1 MKRFMISILL
11 LCCGVGSI
19 LAQRLEI
26 KGRVC
31 EAAQRDGLE
40 FANVVLQTMDSAFV
54 TGTTTNGK
62 GEFVMGKLHSG
73 NYLLVVT
80 SLGYNPQYV
89 TLESFSKSISLG
101 EIVLEDAAVSLDN
114 VVVSASNQRSQSDR
128 KVVFPSDRQV
138 KASTNGMNL
147 LQQLMLPKVQVN
159 PMTNEIKVPGG
170 GEVQL
175 RINGVKV
182 ESQDIKA
189 LLPADII
196 RIEYHDNP
204 GLRYGNAEIVLDYIV
219 RRPETGGN
227 FHADVMQGL
236 NAGWGN
242 YELSGRVNHKK
253 SELRGWYW
261 FGPRNFYGLSRDNEE
276 IFNWADGK
284 TLHRIEE
291 GIPQHAKMFQHNMNV
306 NYSYQE
312 PEKYLFSASFRYWR
326 NNSPLWNY
334 RGSLYNVENP
344 DDRVAMT
351 DLKDETGDRPAID
364 LYYQRDMKNDQTLVF
379 NVVGT
384 YNGSSS
390 LRTYQESRGDNI
402 LTDIQ
407 NNVTGKKYSIIG
419 EAIYE
424 KKLTNG
430 NRIGGGLR
438 HNHAFSDN
446 RYQNG
451 HDYKTNMTQ
460 AETYVYGEFKGKV
473 RHWDYTLGLGGSR
486 YWFHQ
491 EGEGDA
497 YQYYHV
503 RPKLTLQYNLP
514 GQSFIRLNASANNSS
529 PSLSNLNAVEQLVD
543 SLQIERGNPNLKP
556 YMNYAVALTYE
567 WQKGIFYTNV
577 WGSYE
582 YSPDAVMDE
591 KRLEGNKVVQTW
603 DNQRDWK
610 RVAGRWMLRV
620 GPIKDIFQV
629 SFTGGVNHYISRGN
643 TYSHRYTNWFC
654 EGQAS
659 VTYKKFSLMY
669 QLMTNWNWFF
679 GETMSGGENIQIL
692 MLNYR
697 IKDLSIGVGALNPFA
712 DDYKV
717 QTENR
722 SQYASYKR
730 AMHIQESSR
739 LFVFNIS
746 YNFSFG
752 RSFKSGQKR
761 VNNSDNDSGVMNTGK

>member
-1 MKRFMISILL
+1 MKRFIISILL
-11 LCCGVGSI
+11 LCCGVGNI
-19 LAQRLEI
+19 FCQRLEI

-31 EAAQRDGLE
+31 DAGQKAGLE
-40 FANVVLQTMDSAFV
+40 FANVVLQTLDSAFV
-54 TGTTTNGK
+54 AGTTTNGK
-62 GEFVMGKLHSG
+62 GEFVLGKLRPG
-73 NYLLVVT
+73 NYLLAVS
-80 SLGYNPQYV
+80 SLGYNAQYV
-89 TLESFSKSISLG
+89 SLESFSKSVSLG
-101 EIVLEDAAVSLDN
+101 EIQLEDAAVSLDN
-114 VVVSASNQRSQSDR
+114 VVVSASNQHSRSDR
-128 KVVFPSDRQV
+128 KIVFPSERQV
-138 KASTNGMNL
+138 KASTDGMNL

-159 PMTNEIKVPGG
+159 PMTSEIKVPGG

-182 ESQDIKA
+182 EVEDIKA
-189 LLPADII
+189 LLPSDII
-196 RIEYHDNP
+196 RIEFHDNP

-227 FHADVMQGL
+227 FQADVMQGV
-236 NAGWGN
+236 NAMWAN
-242 YELSGRVNHKK
+242 YNLSGRVNHKK
-253 SELRGWYW
+253 SELSGRYW

-276 IFNWADGK
+276 IFHLANGQS
-284 TLHRIEE
+284 LHRVEA
-291 GIPQHAKMFQHNMNV
+291 GDPQHAQIFMHNMAV

-326 NNSPLWNY
+326 NDKPFYPY
-334 RGSLYNVENP
+334 RGTLYNRENP
-344 DDRVAMT
+344 EDRVAMSDLT
-351 DLKDETGDRPAID
+351 DEMSHRPALD
-364 LYYQRDMKNDQTLVF
+364 LYYQRDLKNDQTLVF

-390 LRTYQESRGDNI
+390 FRTYQERRGDEL
-402 LTDIQ
+402 LTDIS
-407 NNVTGKKYSIIG
+407 NDVTGDKYSIIG

-424 KKLTNG
+424 KKLKNG
-430 NRIGGGLR
+430 NRISGGFW
-438 HNHAFSDN
+438 HNQAFSNN

-451 HDYKTNMTQ
+451 HTYKTNMTQ
-460 AETYVYGEFKGKV
+460 AESYIYGEFKGKV
-473 RHWDYTLGLGGSR
+473 RRWDYTLGLGASR
-486 YWFHQ
+486 YWYHQ

-514 GQSFIRLNASANNSS
+514 GQSYIRLNASANNSS
-529 PSLSNLNAVEQLVD
+529 PSLSDLNAVEQMVD
-543 SLQIERGNPNLKP
+543 SLQIQRGNPDLKP

-567 WQKGIFYTNV
+567 WQKGIFYTNL

-603 DNQRDWK
+603 DNQRDWQ

-620 GPIKDIFQV
+620 GPVKDIVQL

-659 VTYKKFSLMY
+659 VTYKKFTLMY
-669 QLMTNWNWFF
+669 QLMTNWNWFS
-679 GETMSGGENIQIL
+679 GETLSGGENIQIL

-697 IKDLSIGVGALNPFA
+697 IKNLSIGVGALNPFS

-717 QTENR
+717 QTENWN
-722 SQYASYKR
+722 QYASYKR

-739 LFVFNIS
+739 LFVVNLS

-752 RSFKSGQKR
+752 RTFKSGQKR
-761 VNNSDNDSGVMNTGK
+761 VNNSDDDSGVMNTGK

>member
-1 MKRFMISILL
+1 MKKILWGILL
-11 LCCGVGSI
+11 LCCGVES
-19 LAQRLEI
+19 LVAQRLEI

-31 EAAQRDGLE
+31 DAAQKAGLE
-40 FANVVLQTMDSAFV
+40 FANVVLQTKDSAFV
-54 TGTTTNGK
+54 AGTTTDGK
-62 GEFVMGKLHSG
+62 GAFALGKLRAG
-73 NYLLVVT
+73 NYLLAVS
-80 SLGYNPQYV
+80 SLGYTPQYIA
-89 TLESFSKSISLG
+89 LESFSKSISLG
-101 EIVLEDAAVSLDN
+101 EIMLEDAAVSLDN

-128 KVVFPSDRQV
+128 KIVFPSERQV
-138 KASTNGMNL
+138 EASTNGMNL

-182 ESQDIKA
+182 EAQDVKA
-189 LLPADII
+189 LIPGDIV
-196 RIEYHDNP
+196 RIEFHDNP
-204 GLRYGNAEIVLDYIV
+204 GLRYGNAEVVLDYIV

-227 FHADVMQGL
+227 FHTDIMQGL
-236 NAGWGN
+236 NAMWGN

-253 SELRGWYW
+253 SELSGSYW
-261 FGPRNFYGLSRDNEE
+261 FGPRKFNGLSRDNEE
-276 IFNWADGK
+276 IFHLADGQ

-291 GIPQHAKMFQHNMNV
+291 GIPERAEMLQHNMNV

-326 NNSPLWNY
+326 NNDPIHTY
-334 RGSLYNVENP
+334 RGTLYNVENP
-344 DDRVAMT
+344 DDRVSMN
-351 DLKDETGDRPAID
+351 DLTEELRHRPALD
-364 LYYQRDMKNDQTLVF
+364 LYYQRDMKNNQTLVF

-390 LRTYQESRGDNI
+390 LRTYQESRGDEV
-402 LTDIQ
+402 LTDIR
-407 NNVTGKKYSIIG
+407 NDVTGKKYSIIG

-424 KKLTNG
+424 KKLANG

-438 HNHAFSDN
+438 HNQAFSNN
-446 RYQNG
+446 RYKNG
-451 HDYKTNMTQ
+451 HEYETNMTQ
-460 AETYVYGEFKGKV
+460 AETYAYGEFKGKV
-473 RHWDYTLGLGGSR
+473 RRWDYTLGLGASR

-529 PSLSNLNAVEQLVD
+529 PSLSNLNAVDQMVD

-556 YMNYAVALTYE
+556 YMNYGLALTYE
-567 WQKGIFYTNV
+567 WQKGIVYTNI

-582 YSPDAVMDE
+582 YAPDAIMDE
-591 KRLEGNKVVQTW
+591 KRPEGDKVVQTW
-603 DNQRDWK
+603 DNQRDWQ
-610 RVAGRWMLRV
+610 RLAGRGMLRV
-620 GPIKDIFQV
+620 GPIKDIFQL

-659 VTYKKFSLMY
+659 VTYKKFTLMY
-669 QLMTNWNWFF
+669 QMQTNWNWFF
-679 GETMSGGENIQIL
+679 GETLSGGENIQL
-692 MLNYR
+692 LVLNYR
-697 IKDLSIGVGALNPFA
+697 LKDLSIGFGAFNPFS

-717 QTENR
+717 QSENWNR
-722 SQYASYKR
+722 HASYKR
-730 AMHIQESSR
+730 EMHIQESSR
-739 LFVFNIS
+739 LFVVNIS
-746 YNFSFG
+746 YSFSFG

-761 VNNSDNDSGVMNTGK
+761 VSNSDTDSGVMSTGK

>member
-1 MKRFMISILL
+1 MKGCIIGFLL
-11 LCCGVGSI
+11 LCCGIEGA

-31 EAAQRDGLE
+31 DAIHREGLE
-40 FANVVLQTMDSAFV
+40 FANVVLQTADSAFV
-54 TGTTTNGK
+54 AGTSTDGK
-62 GEFVMGKLHSG
+62 GDFAFGKLAPGDYILAVSC
-73 NYLLVVT
+73 
-80 SLGYNPQYV
+80 LGYTAQSV
-89 TLESFSKSISLG
+89 ALERFSKSVSLG
-101 EIVLEDAAVSLDN
+101 EVLLDDAAVSLDN
-114 VVVSASNQRSQSDR
+114 VVVSASNQRSLSDR
-128 KVVFPSDRQV
+128 KIVFPSERQV

-159 PMTNEIKVPGG
+159 PMTNEISVPGG

-182 ESQDIKA
+182 EAQEVKA

-196 RIEYHDNP
+196 RIEFHDNP

-227 FHADVMQGL
+227 LNTDLMQGL
-236 NAGWGN
+236 NAMWGN
-242 YELSGRVNHKK
+242 YNFSGRINHKK
-253 SELRGWYW
+253 SEWSGSYW

-276 IFNWADGK
+276 VFHLDGGR
-284 TLHRIEE
+284 TFRRIEA
-291 GIPQHAKMFQHNMNV
+291 GDPQHAKLFQHNMNV

-312 PEKYLFSASFRYWR
+312 PDNYLFSASFRYW
-326 NNSPLWNY
+326 NNRSPLWDY
-334 RGSLYNVENP
+334 RGTLYNAEHP
-344 DDRVAMT
+344 DDRVAMADLT
-351 DLKDETGDRPAID
+351 DKTKQRPALD
-364 LYYQRDMKNDQTLVF
+364 LYYQRNMKHDQTLVF

-384 YNGSSS
+384 YNGEDSY
-390 LRTYQESRGDNI
+390 RVYQERRGDDL
-402 LTDIQ
+402 LTDIT
-407 NNVTGKKYSIIG
+407 NDVRGRKYSIIG

-424 KKLTNG
+424 KKLANG
-430 NRIGGGLR
+430 NRLGGGVR
-438 HNHAFSDN
+438 HNQAFSNN

-451 HDYKTNMTQ
+451 HNYTTRMTQ
-460 AETYVYGEFKGKV
+460 AETYAYAEFKGKT
-473 RHWDYTLGLGGSR
+473 RQWEYTLGLGASR

-491 EGEGDA
+491 EGEGEA

-514 GQSFIRLNASANNSS
+514 GQSFLRLNASANNSS
-529 PSLSNLNAVEQLVD
+529 PSLSNLSAVEQTVD
-543 SLQIERGNPNLKP
+543 SLQIQRGNPYLKP
-556 YMNYAVALTYE
+556 YMNYEFALTYE
-567 WQKGIFYTNV
+567 WQKGIFYTNL

-582 YSPDAVMDE
+582 YTPNPVMDE
-591 KRLEGNKVVQTW
+591 KRLEGDRVVQTW
-603 DNQRDWK
+603 DNQRDWQ
-610 RVAGRWMLRV
+610 RIAGRGMLRV
-620 GPIKDIFQV
+620 GPIKDIFQL

-659 VTYKKFSLMY
+659 VTYKKFTLMY
-669 QLMTNWNWFF
+669 QLMTNWNWFW

-697 IKDLSIGVGALNPFA
+697 IKNVSLGLGALNPFS

-722 SQYASYKR
+722 NRYASYKR
-730 AMHIQESSR
+730 EMHIQESSR
-739 LFVFNIS
+739 LFVLNFS
-746 YNFSFG
+746 YTFSFG
-752 RSFKSGQKR
+752 RTFKSGQKR
-761 VNNSDNDSGVMNTGK
+761 VNNSDNDSGVMNSGK